1 MLYASLSTCCHTN
14 NQSAPI
20 PSVSVKKKKKRR
32 RSRNVNRTK
41 YITKKC
47 GCSVFVDQ
55 AELVLNINWF
65 SIHKPKAESSRS

>member
-1 MLYASLSTCCHTN
+1 MHTVSLSTCCHTN

-20 PSVSVKKKKKRR
+20 PSVSVGKKK
-32 RSRNVNRTK
+32 VDVQETLTEL
-41 YITKKC
+41 IMKKC
-47 GCSVFVDQ
+47 GCSVFADQ